1 MPWLKFFSKKKFQIL
16 IDFRFGIDVSKRT
29 YSNGDANGG
38 ANGIDSDTNGTN
50 GDSDGN
56 KESKCCT
63 IV

>member
-1 MPWLKFFSKKKFQIL
+1 MI

-38 ANGIDSDTNGTN
+38 ANGINGDTN

>member
-1 MPWLKFFSKKKFQIL
+1 MI

-38 ANGIDSDTNGTN
+38 ANGIN